1 MKILVIN
8 AGSSSLKYQVIDMA
22 TEQALCKGVCEKI
35 TQEGSFLNHKKGG
48 EKYIEYIAMP
58 THKEALSAVLKI
70 LKDEKWGVVKDL
82 AEIDAVGHRVLHGG
96 EDFKAS
102 AFVDDE
108 ALRLCN
114 KNKPLGPLHMPA
126 NILCMEIMKDL
137 LGKPQVAVFDTSF
150 HQTMPDYA
158 YRYAIPKEDYVELQ
172 LRRYGFHGTSH
183 KFVTAEAEKI
193 MGKKEYKLITCHLGN
208 GASLAAIKDGK
219 VMDTSMGFTPL
230 EGLVMGTRSG
240 DLDPAVLE
248 VIMKNRPIKDV
259 SELVNVYLN
268 KKSGMKGICGKGD
281 MREVQAAAEAGDDD
295 ARLAFDMFVYRVKK
309 YIGAYAAALNGVDCI
324 VMTGGIGE
332 NSTETRKRILEN
344 MEYLGVKLDV
354 AANDKAF
361 GEKMKISTADSK
373 VDVWV
378 IPTNE
383 ELVIARDT
391 QEIVN
396 KRK

>member
-1 MKILVIN
+1 
-8 AGSSSLKYQVIDMA
+8 MA